1 MPLRSVAVLV
11 RPSMSMFEF
20 GVTAEVF
27 GIDRTEIGLPAI
39 DYRVC
44 ADRDLLDRSAP
55 VPSKHTDPL
64 GLVAA
69 HGLDGIAGA
78 DLLII
83 SAAAEPTPG
92 TDAEITAIRTAHA
105 TGATVLSLCSG
116 AFLLAQAGLL
126 DGRRATTHWMYA
138 DRLAAA
144 YPKTEVV
151 SDELFIDHGDVITA
165 AGTAAAVDTC
175 LHLVRRELGQAVAA
189 AIARRMVAAPQRHGS
204 QLQYVERPVT
214 PTPGPGLAPTL
225 DWVLG
230 RLDEPLDVTTLAQHA
245 GVSPRQ
251 LNRWFLGDLGTTP
264 LRWLTE
270 QRIRLAQEL
279 LESSDLSV
287 ERIGKRV
294 GYGSPTQLRQHFRRL
309 VGSTPAHYRETFRA
323 R

>member
-20 GVTAEVF
+20 GVTAEIF

-44 ADRDLLDRSAP
+44 ADRDLLEQAGQ
-55 VPSKHTDPL
+55 VPTKHTDRL

-69 HGLDGIAGA
+69 HALDGIAGA
-78 DLLII
+78 DVLII

-92 TDAEITAIRTAHA
+92 TDAEIAAIRAAHA
-105 TGATVLSLCSG
+105 AGATVLSLCSG

-144 YPKTEVV
+144 YPQVEVV

-175 LHLVRRELGQAVAA
+175 LQLVRRELGQAVAA

-204 QLQYVERPVT
+204 QLQYVERPSA
-214 PTPGPGLAPTL
+214 PAPSPGLAPTL
-225 DWVLG
+225 DWAMG
-230 RLDEPLDVTTLAQHA
+230 RLDQPLDVTTLAQHA

-279 LESSDLSV
+279 LERSDLSV
-287 ERIGKRV
+287 ERIGRRV
-294 GYGSPTQLRQHFRRL
+294 GYGSATQLRQHFRRL
-309 VGSTPAHYRETFRA
+309 VGSTPAHYRETFRT